1 MCLVRVLSK
10 NCTPG
15 LLCEASVIQ
24 NIHFRISPLTKPR
37 QHNRRPSWC
46 HRRSG
51 LGQAQH
57 INRNIDSQNQI
68 LTFLPSECGMHK
80 TKHIFSA
87 QNTCY
92 VCYSSIIM
100 THVTLLLVN
109 KWVWCAAAKS
119 NVDCSNAVRQHCSS
133 MWTLENTFQDLIHVL
148 CKTLIKAIQPV
159 RKTIIQFLV
168 MLASSAFDDSFI
180 VTSRAFDTAFEYS
193 WTSHSRL
200 QRMSQSTN

>member
-1 MCLVRVLSK
+1 MIFMCIPRLNLCPICCGFEWDACSVGYAMVSVFAASCLVMCLVRVLSK

-24 NIHFRISPLTKPR
+24 SIHFRISPLTKPR

-109 KWVWCAAAKS
+109 KWV
-119 NVDCSNAVRQHCSS
+119 
-133 MWTLENTFQDLIHVL
+133 
-148 CKTLIKAIQPV
+148 
-159 RKTIIQFLV
+159 
-168 MLASSAFDDSFI
+168 
-180 VTSRAFDTAFEYS
+180 
-193 WTSHSRL
+193 
-200 QRMSQSTN
+200 